1 MCIQKKLA
9 FTLYILS
16 NLPHRRSY
24 SVYRRP
30 SSLRK
35 NPDFLREG
43 GVCTQANVLR
53 PVKLQRTVNEYA
65 VKCRIYERPDQPKYT
80 LSRHT
85 ESSEFSN
92 SVCLRLIIIY
102 TLWASRKISCS
113 IRREETRLTP
123 LDSFKLQVKI
133 KNYIHGRKNK
143 TFCLTHA
150 ERWEMVREY
159 FNLFI
164 LSLSV
169 DREKQESIS
178 DSWQKIKNENR
189 LLLMYIWTPQLLN

>member
-9 FTLYILS
+9 VTLYILS

-113 IRREETRLTP
+113 IRLAWHPLTH
-123 LDSFKLQVKI
+123 LNFKWKLKTIFMGGKI
-133 KNYIHGRKNK
+133 KRFASLMRN
-143 TFCLTHA
+143 A
-150 ERWEMVREY
+150 EKWY
-159 FNLFI
+159 GSIFNLFI
-164 LSLSV
+164 PSLSV
-169 DREKQESIS
+169 DREKQESIT

-189 LLLMYIWTPQLLN
+189 LLLMYIWMPQLLN